1 MNEWKC
7 DKWIANFYANLYYIF
22 FDINK
27 YVNSICNVIIFRLKF
42 LYNIEN
48 WKNSKYFSSVDGG
61 KISNVIFKQYT
72 FYVIFIIYL

>member
-7 DKWIANFYANLYYIF
+7 DEWIANFYANLYYIF

-27 YVNSICNVIIFRLKF
+27 YVNSICNVIIFLKF

-48 WKNSKYFSSVDGG
+48 WKNSKYFSSVDAG

-72 FYVIFIIYL
+72 FHVIFIIYL

>member
-27 YVNSICNVIIFRLKF
+27 YVNSIRNVIIFLKF

-48 WKNSKYFSSVDGG
+48 WKNSKYFSSVDAG

>member
-7 DKWIANFYANLYYIF
+7 DEWIANFYANLYYIF

-27 YVNSICNVIIFRLKF
+27 YVNSIRNVIIFLKF

-48 WKNSKYFSSVDGG
+48 WKNSKYFSSVDAG

-72 FYVIFIIYL
+72 FHVIFIIYL